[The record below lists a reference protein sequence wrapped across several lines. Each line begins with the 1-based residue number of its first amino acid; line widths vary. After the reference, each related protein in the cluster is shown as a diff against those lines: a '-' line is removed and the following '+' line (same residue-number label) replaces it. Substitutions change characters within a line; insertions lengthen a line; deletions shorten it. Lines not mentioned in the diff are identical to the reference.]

1 MSAVERAEAA
11 VVEAAQ
17 QSDRYAEIL
26 AVVAAVQAAQTAA
39 QPHHGCSCNTPR
51 PGRSTGQLVAVA
63 AGVCACGMVAA
74 AMFLAVALA
83 AVGVA
88 VSALVCLFV
97 IREIKNQR
105 GK

>member
-1 MSAVERAEAA
+1 MTTEIQRASADA
-11 VVEAAQ
+11 VQAAAQ
-17 QSDRYAEIL
+17 ADRFGEIL
-26 AVVAAVQAAQTAA
+26 AVVAAVQAAQAA
-39 QPHHGCSCNTPR
+39 PQHHACSCSQPKQPHRSA
-51 PGRSTGQLVAVA
+51 GRVAAVA
-63 AGVCACGMVAA
+63 AGACACGMVAV

-97 IREIKNQR
+97 IREIRK

>member
-1 MSAVERAEAA
+1 MSDLISARTEALTA
-11 VVEAAQ
+11 SQ
-17 QSDRYAEIL
+17 QADRFGEIL
-26 AVVAAVQAAQTAA
+26 AVVAAVQAAQAA
-39 QPHHGCSCNTPR
+39 PQQHHACSCSQPKQSR
-51 PGRSTGQLVAVA
+51 RSPGRVA
-63 AGVCACGMVAA
+63 AIAAGTCACGMVAV

-97 IREIKNQR
+97 IREIRK

>member
-1 MSAVERAEAA
+1 MSDLISAQTEALTA
-11 VVEAAQ
+11 SQ
-17 QSDRYAEIL
+17 QADRFGEIL
-26 AVVAAVQAAQTAA
+26 AVVAAVQAAQSAP
-39 QPHHGCSCNTPR
+39 QHHACSCSQPKPSR
-51 PGRSTGQLVAVA
+51 RSAGRVAAVA
-63 AGVCACGMVAA
+63 AGACACGMVAV

-97 IREIKNQR
+97 IREIRK